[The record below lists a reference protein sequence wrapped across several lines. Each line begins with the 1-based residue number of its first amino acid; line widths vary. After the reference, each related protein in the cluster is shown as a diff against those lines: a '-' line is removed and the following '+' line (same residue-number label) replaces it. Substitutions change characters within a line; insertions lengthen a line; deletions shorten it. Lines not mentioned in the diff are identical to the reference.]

1 MTWRVSSLARRPWPS
16 LCQVAQAC
24 RHAQIV
30 RACPWTRLRDG
41 RWQRGV
47 GGGRCA
53 GILGGGGGSVGRGPR
68 LSEARRLDESCR
80 SESDMYAE
88 PLWRRGFEIRSAC
101 PRLLVP
107 PWFDGRMGGATR
119 EFKSCR
125 LQVGNSALT
134 RSVTRHAE
142 PPAPEAPSTVSRFS
156 FFGFF
161 QKNGDVAG

>member
-1 MTWRVSSLARRPWPS
+1 MHKS
-16 LCQVAQAC
+16 C
-24 RHAQIV
+24 V
-30 RACPWTRLRDG
+30 RAPGLDCEMDDG
-41 RWQRGV
+41 S
-47 GGGRCA
+47 GGWVVDA
-53 GILGGGGGSVGRGPR
+53 ALGYWEGGGSVGRGPR